1 MTKTHAKTHAVKP
14 HLVATTI
21 RPLTAAT
28 LQGVAAG
35 DRTGDS
41 SSSKRHVISAGPL
54 G

>member
-1 MTKTHAKTHAVKP
+1 MTKTQAKTHAVKP

-21 RPLTAAT
+21 RLLTAAT

-35 DRTGDS
+35 DGAETTT
-41 SSSKRHVISAGPL
+41 SKRHVISAGPF